1 MIVEEGTLSSRLREA
16 RKKKGYSQ
24 ADLEK
29 IIKTSTIQV
38 GRYERGAEPTAT
50 LLSSIAD
57 ALDVTTDYLV
67 RGETY
72 KNRIQGT
79 DDIEFVQRYER
90 VSKLP
95 QQQKDVILK
104 VLDAF
109 LEQNFLRESL
119 NQIKLSSK

>member
-24 ADLEK
+24 ADLAK

-50 LLSSIAD
+50 LLSSIAY

-72 KNRIQGT
+72 KNRIQGS